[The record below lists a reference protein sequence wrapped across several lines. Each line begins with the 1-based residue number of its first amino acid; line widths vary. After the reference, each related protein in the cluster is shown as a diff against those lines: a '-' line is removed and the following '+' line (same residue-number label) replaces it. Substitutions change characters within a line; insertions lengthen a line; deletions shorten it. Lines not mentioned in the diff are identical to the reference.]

1 MCHVRRP
8 RQPQCVLVWSI
19 LLRATGEVRR
29 RPSAETLP
37 NAAASVT
44 AFRRSAMNRSHSFR
58 AIHLR
63 RRWGSDLAREASR
76 RLRVPSELEPFQ
88 VRRRATRQFWRR
100 ATGHEAVLPMK
111 GNWKPPK
118 LAMDRANLRDT
129 RATSF
134 ADDLGSEPISARH
147 RNAAAATF
155 ALRHR
160 TRARLA
166 FAFLVLP
173 NVVVHL
179 QGRRLDTMQSPA
191 TVAATLSG
199 ATACSAAVA
208 LAVHWHRLTWSGFVV
223 SRVVHRGDHH

>member
-1 MCHVRRP
+1 MRHVRRP
-8 RQPQCVLVWSI
+8 RQPQCVLVRSV

-29 RPSAETLP
+29 QPSAETLP

-63 RRWGSDLAREASR
+63 RRWGSDLAKEANR

-147 RNAAAATF
+147 RNAAAASC
-155 ALRHR
+155 ALSDR

-173 NVVVHL
+173 NVVL
-179 QGRRLDTMQSPA
+179 NLRRRRSGTVRLPA
-191 TVAATLSG
+191 TVTATSSG
-199 ATACSAAVA
+199 SRAC
-208 LAVHWHRLTWSGFVV
+208 
-223 SRVVHRGDHH
+223 